1 MFSPARPCLSFDKVH
16 RSIFLSAIIYGLLLT
31 GLISLRSEFIALA
44 IPFMLYLLVGF
55 WNAPETI
62 NLQIKRELSNDR
74 TTPNSDVIVTL
85 TVTHNGAAIE
95 ELLLD
100 DNFSSR
106 LKIRVGSTRHLLR
119 LAKGSSRT
127 FAYTVAG
134 PRGSYAFESL
144 HVTATDSTGLTRR
157 EDNIHSF
164 EKLFIFPEVRRL
176 KHVSIR
182 PRKTRVYAG
191 TIPGRVGGS
200 GTEFFGVREYQ
211 YGDSPRMINWRASAR
226 HAERLY
232 SNEYQQERVA
242 DVGIVLD
249 ARASTNLFHKNISIF
264 EYKVAATAALSD
276 ALLAQGNRV
285 GLFVYSGFLGWTFP
299 DYGKIQRERIMQ
311 TLARAEVGVSSVF
324 AGLDHLSPRMFP
336 SESQIILV
344 STLVQDDLNVLV
356 QLRGRGY
363 QVMVISPDPVKFEH
377 QLLEPSPRVDLAVR
391 IVRMERDLFIRRLE
405 RAGIHVVEWDVSIP
419 LDQAIGPALMRQRRS
434 MWL

>member
-1 MFSPARPCLSFDKVH
+1 MLDLHIQRKI
-16 RSIFLSAIIYGLLLT
+16 SI
-31 GLISLRSEFIALA
+31 
-44 IPFMLYLLVGF
+44 
-55 WNAPETI
+55 
-62 NLQIKRELSNDR
+62 DR

-85 TVTHNGAAIE
+85 TVTNRGGNIE
-95 ELLLD
+95 ELYL
-100 DNFSSR
+100 NEKISPR
-106 LKIRVGSTRHLLR
+106 LTVRIGSPRHLLR
-119 LAKGSSRT
+119 LARGSSHT

-144 HVTATDSTGLTRR
+144 FATATGSSGLTHR
-157 EDNIHSF
+157 EQTIRSNG
-164 EKLFIFPEVRRL
+164 KLFIFPEVRRL

-191 TIPGRVGGS
+191 TIPGRVGGA

-211 YGDSPRMINWRASAR
+211 SGDASRSINWRVSAR
-226 HAERLY
+226 HTEKLY

-249 ARASTNLFHKNISIF
+249 ARANTNLFHANESIF
-264 EYKVAATAALSD
+264 EYKIAAAAALSD
-276 ALLAQGNRV
+276 ALLSQGNRV

-299 DYGKIQRERIMQ
+299 GYGKIQRERIMQ

-324 AGLDHLSPRMFP
+324 AGLEHLSPRMFP

-344 STLVQDDLNVLV
+344 SSLLDDDLNVLV

-363 QVMVISPDPVKFEH
+363 QVMVVSPDPVKFERG
-377 QLLEPSPRVDLAVR
+377 LLPSSVQMDLAAR
-391 IVRMERDLFIRRLE
+391 IVRMERELLIRRLE
-405 RAGIHVVEWDVSIP
+405 RAGIHVIEWDVSIP

-434 MWL
+434 L